1 MEYRTGSPCEKLNA
15 RQKQYS
21 LIPTFTNSLIIMMK
35 RTILIITLL
44 TTLGMSGC
52 KDYFDLNENPNQ
64 VITPP
69 LKSLL
74 STTTQKTALN
84 SQNVADFTSYFVQ
97 YLASPSAGS
106 NTDTYQETSYS
117 STWDAIYYAMADL
130 TDMKRLATEQNSSEY
145 VGVADVMLSY
155 HLNLIADTY
164 GSGPF
169 TQAFKAETLIPAYDS
184 PEDMYN
190 KGLRLLDDGIAELS
204 KTDSNIKLSA
214 ADDLIHG
221 GKREAW
227 LKTAYALKARMLN
240 KISKKANYDPAA
252 VLEAVS
258 KSYTSNADD
267 AQMGVF
273 LLRSPWAQT
282 ARNNA
287 LLVLDGWLSNQL
299 IDQLNGTTYGLFD
312 PRVEKITDK
321 TIDDVYKGTVNGAGN
336 STAASNT
343 VKDESYISLNSPLT
357 GDSSALLI
365 VTYAEVK
372 LIEAEA
378 ALRAGNSER
387 AYKAYLEGIK
397 ANMDKLG
404 VATAARDKYVGNPI
418 VSVGA
423 ANLTL
428 DLIFKEK
435 YVITYLNPEA
445 WVDARRFDYKYKGF
459 KLPVSAA
466 LTTFIR
472 RVAYPTNEISE
483 NGVNVPAAS
492 PLSEPLFWDK

>member
-1 MEYRTGSPCEKLNA
+1 
-15 RQKQYS
+15 
-21 LIPTFTNSLIIMMK
+21 MK
-35 RTILIITLL
+35 RTILTITLL
-44 TTLGMSGC
+44 ATLGLNGC

-64 VITPP
+64 ITTPP
-69 LKSLL
+69 LKSML

-84 SQNVADFTSYFVQ
+84 SQRVANFTSYFVQ

-106 NTDTYQETSYS
+106 NTDTYQESSYGT
-117 STWDAIYYAMADL
+117 TWDAIYYAMADL
-130 TDMKRLATEQNSSEY
+130 TDLKRFATEQNASEY

-155 HLNLIADTY
+155 HLGLIADTF

-169 TQAFKAETLIPAYDS
+169 TQAFKKETLIPAYDS

-190 KGLRLLDDGIAELS
+190 NGLRLLNEGIAELS
-204 KTDSNIKLSA
+204 KTDSDIKLNE
-214 ADDLIHG
+214 DGDLIHA

-240 KISKKANYDPAA
+240 KISKKATYDPKA
-252 VLEAVS
+252 VLDAVD
-258 KSYTSNADD
+258 KSYTSSADD

-282 ARNNA
+282 ARQNA
-287 LLVLDGWLSNQL
+287 LLVLDGWLSSQL
-299 IDQLNGTTYGLFD
+299 VDQLNGTTYGLFD
-312 PRVEKITDK
+312 PRAEKITDK
-321 TIDDVYKGTVNGAGN
+321 TIDGVYKGTVNGAGN
-336 STAASNT
+336 PTGAPNT

-357 GDSSALLI
+357 GDDSPLLI

-372 LIEAEA
+372 MIEAEA
-378 ALRAGNSER
+378 ALRAGNRER
-387 AYKAYLEGIK
+387 AYNAYLEGIK

-404 VATAARDKYVGNPI
+404 VSPAARDKYIADPI

-423 ANLTL
+423 AKLTL
-428 DLIFKEK
+428 AEIFKEK

-445 WVDARRFDYKYKGF
+445 WNDARRFDYKYKGF

-483 NGVNVPAAS
+483 NGINVPAAV

>member
-1 MEYRTGSPCEKLNA
+1 
-15 RQKQYS
+15 
-21 LIPTFTNSLIIMMK
+21 MK

-64 VITPP
+64 ISTPP
-69 LKSLL
+69 LKSML

-84 SQNVADFTSYFVQ
+84 SQRVADFTSYFVQ

-106 NTDTYQETSYS
+106 NTDTYQESSYGT
-117 STWDAIYYAMADL
+117 TWDAIYYAMADL
-130 TDMKRLATEQNSSEY
+130 TDMKRFATEQNSSEY

-169 TQAFKAETLIPAYDS
+169 TQAFKTETLIPAYDS

-190 KGLRLLDDGIAELS
+190 NGLRLLNEGIAELS
-204 KTDSNIKLSA
+204 KTDSNIKLSE

-240 KISKKANYDPAA
+240 KVSRKANYDPAA

-258 KSYTSNADD
+258 KSYNSSADD
-267 AQMGVF
+267 AQMSVF
-273 LLRSPWAQT
+273 LLRNPWAQT
-282 ARNNA
+282 ARQNA
-287 LLVLDGWLSNQL
+287 LLVLDGWLSSQL

-312 PRVEKITDK
+312 PRIEKITDK
-321 TIDDVYKGTVNGAGN
+321 TVTGTYVGTVNGAGN
-336 STAASNT
+336 PTGAPNT
-343 VKDESYISLNSPLT
+343 VKDENYISLNSPLT
-357 GDSSALLI
+357 GDDSPLLI

-372 LIEAEA
+372 MIEAEA
-378 ALRAGNSER
+378 ALRSGDRAR
-387 AYKAYLEGIK
+387 AYTAYLEGIG
-397 ANMDKLG
+397 AHMDKLG
-404 VATAARDKYVGNPI
+404 VATAPRNAYISAPI
-418 VSVGA
+418 VSVGVDK
-423 ANLTL
+423 LTL
-428 DLIFKEK
+428 AEIFKEK

-466 LTTFIR
+466 LDTFIR
-472 RVAYPTNEISE
+472 RVAIPANEISE
-483 NGVNVPAAS
+483 NGVNVPAPS